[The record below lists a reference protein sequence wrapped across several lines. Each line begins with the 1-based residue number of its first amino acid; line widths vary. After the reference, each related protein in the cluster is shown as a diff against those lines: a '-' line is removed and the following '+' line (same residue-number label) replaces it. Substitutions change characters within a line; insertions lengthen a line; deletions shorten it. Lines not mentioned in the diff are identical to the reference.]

1 MTDLSLTRLRQVSS
15 GKIVRAET
23 SQEITRPG
31 FYLVNSGHIE
41 VRQRSGNQTF
51 TVCRLEQN
59 DGFVVPGPARNTSY
73 HTQIVFN
80 GPVVSLEYHD
90 VTQDK
95 EALVE
100 AIAGPLHLRLHRFAM
115 LLAGLKDLTQDLS
128 PEFVETLYDASEY
141 LILDPFQVLLR
152 EGDPADSV
160 FFLLQGR
167 LRVFV
172 GEGDG
177 VSEVGH
183 VERGEIFGEMAVLSD
198 EPRSAS
204 ISAIRHSELVK
215 LSKVRFT
222 TLLRDY
228 PALNQFMNGLLVQRI
243 KSQNERLR
251 KRHKPLNRLL
261 LAICPETGTLL
272 DDLANDLSP
281 ESTVITEQGAL
292 NHFVAQ
298 DVTAIKP
305 ARLNEL
311 LDRLEQDKDIC
322 HHVCSQEHEDWLEM
336 VLPRADEIWMFLD
349 SSKEPAQVR
358 QSITSLVDSRAW
370 ETVKKVLVIL
380 HQGTGPI
387 TGTAKWLE
395 MFKPHQHFHIH
406 VSEGND
412 RARLKRYL
420 LGQSLGLVLGGGGA
434 RGFAHIGMMKAFD
447 AAGLRFDWFGG
458 TSIGA
463 VMAAWLGQGLAP
475 AEIVTAIR
483 KFFVDINPLGDY
495 TLPVISLSRSARLD
509 RLLKEGIGLGDIEDM
524 PLPFFCIS
532 SDLSVA
538 EERLHQRGTLWKAVR
553 ASIAIPGVIAPVVDN
568 NRFLID
574 GALLNNL
581 PVDHMAALNSGPVV
595 AIDVSDHEPL
605 FADEPHIPSFTE
617 YLWRK
622 IIGKTPQVPT
632 ILETLSR
639 STTLAGSSRANANK
653 LAADIYLKPDLTRF
667 GSLDFKSAEAII
679 EAGYQAGLS
688 ALDNE
693 LRSMVQNP
701 SH

>member
-1 MTDLSLTRLRQVSS
+1 MTDLSLTRLREVSS
-15 GKIVRAET
+15 GRIVRVET
-23 SQEITRPG
+23 SQEITHPG
-31 FYLVNSGHIE
+31 FYLVDKGHID

-59 DGFVVPGPARNTSY
+59 EGFVVPGPSKNTSY
-73 HTQIVFN
+73 HAQIVFN
-80 GPVVSLEYHD
+80 GPVVSLEHHD
-90 VTQDK
+90 MAQDK

-100 AIAGPLHLRLHRFAM
+100 VIAGALHLRLHRFAI
-115 LLAGLKDLTQDLS
+115 LLAGLKHLAQDLS
-128 PEFVETLYDASEY
+128 PEFVENLYDASEY

-172 GEGDG
+172 GEGDV

-204 ISAIRHSELVK
+204 ISAIRHSEVVK
-215 LSKVRFT
+215 LSKTRFNSF
-222 TLLRDY
+222 LRDY

-251 KRHKPLNRLL
+251 KRPKPLNRLL
-261 LAICPETGTLL
+261 LAIGTKTEALL
-272 DDLANDLSP
+272 NDFVNDLSS
-281 ESTVITEQGAL
+281 ESTVITEQGAVD
-292 NHFVAQ
+292 HFVAQ
-298 DVTAIKP
+298 DVTAINP

-311 LDRLEQDKDIC
+311 LDRLEQDKDKC
-322 HHVCSQEHEDWLEM
+322 HHVCSQERQDWLEM
-336 VLPRADEIWMFLD
+336 VLPRADEIWVFLD
-349 SSKEPAQVR
+349 SSKEPAHLR
-358 QSITSLVDSRAW
+358 QSIANLVDSPTWTTA
-370 ETVKKVLVIL
+370 KKVLVML
-380 HQGTGPI
+380 HQGAGSI
-387 TGTAKWLE
+387 EGTAKWLE
-395 MFKPHQHFHIH
+395 LLEPHQHFHIH
-406 VSEGND
+406 VGEVND

-420 LGQSLGLVLGGGGA
+420 LDQSLGLVLGGGGA
-434 RGFAHIGMMKAFD
+434 RGFAHIGMLKAFD

-475 AEIVTAIR
+475 AEILTTIR
-483 KFFVDINPLGDY
+483 KLFVDVNPLGDY
-495 TLPVISLSRSARLD
+495 TLPLISLSRGARLD

-532 SDLSVA
+532 SDLSIA
-538 EERLHQRGTLWKAVR
+538 EERVHQRGTLWKAVR
-553 ASIAIPGVIAPVVDN
+553 ASIAIPGVIAPVVQD

-581 PVDHMAALNSGPVV
+581 PVDHMAAFNSGPVV

-605 FADEPHIPSFTE
+605 FADEAHIPSFVE

-622 IIGKTPQVPT
+622 IRGNTPQVPT

-639 STTLAGSSRANANK
+639 STTLAGSSRANVNK
-653 LAADIYLKPDLTRF
+653 SAADIYLKPDLTQF
-667 GSLDFKSAEAII
+667 GSLEFKSAEAII

-688 ALDNE
+688 ALGNE
-693 LRSMVQNP
+693 LRSIVQNP
-701 SH
+701 SE

>member
-1 MTDLSLTRLRQVSS
+1 MTDLSLTGLREVSS
-15 GKIVRAET
+15 GSIVRVEA
-23 SQEITRPG
+23 SQEITQPG
-31 FYLVNSGHIE
+31 FYIVNSGHIE
-41 VRQRSGNQTF
+41 VRQRSGDQTF
-51 TVCRLEQN
+51 TVCRLEPN
-59 DGFVVPGPARNTSY
+59 EGFVVPGPAKNTSY
-73 HTQIVFN
+73 HAQIVAN
-80 GPVVSLEYHD
+80 DPVVSLEQHD
-90 VTQDK
+90 MAQDK

-100 AIAGPLHLRLHRFAM
+100 AIAGTLHLRLHRFEM
-115 LLAGLKDLTQDLS
+115 LLAGLKHLAEDLS
-128 PEFVETLYDASEY
+128 PEFVENLYDASEY

-167 LRVFV
+167 LRVFM
-172 GEGDG
+172 GEGDA

-183 VERGEIFGEMAVLSD
+183 IERGEIFGEMAVLSD

-204 ISAIRHSELVK
+204 ISAIRHSEVVK
-215 LSKVRFT
+215 VSKDRFR

-251 KRHKPLNRLL
+251 KRSKPLNRLL
-261 LAICPETGTLL
+261 LAICPTTKALF
-272 DDLANDLSP
+272 DDLANDLNSG
-281 ESTVITEQGAL
+281 SVVITEQGVFD
-292 NHFVAQ
+292 HFSTR
-298 DVTAIKP
+298 DVTMTNP

-311 LDRLEQDKDIC
+311 LDRLEQDNDKC
-322 HHVCSQEHEDWLEM
+322 HYVCSHERQDWLET
-336 VLPRADEIWMFLD
+336 VLPRADEIWLLLD
-349 SSKEPAQVR
+349 SSKDPVHAW
-358 QSITSLVDSRAW
+358 QSIAAFMHSPAW
-370 ETVKKVLVIL
+370 DTAKKVLVMF
-380 HQGTGPI
+380 HQTTGPI

-395 MFKPHQHFHIH
+395 VFKPHQHFHIH
-406 VSEGND
+406 VSKAND

-420 LGQSLGLVLGGGGA
+420 LDQSLGLVLGGGGA

-447 AAGLRFDWFGG
+447 AAGLKFDWFGG

-463 VMAAWLGQGLAP
+463 VMSAWLGQGLAP

-483 KFFVDINPLGDY
+483 KFFVDVNPLGDY
-495 TLPVISLSRSARLD
+495 TLPLVSLSRSVRLD

-538 EERLHQRGTLWKAVR
+538 EERVHQRGTLWKAVR
-553 ASIAIPGVIAPVVDN
+553 ASIAIPGVIAPVIHD

-581 PVDHMAALNSGPVV
+581 PVDHMATFNSGPVV

-605 FADEPHIPSFTE
+605 FADETHIPSVSE
-617 YLWRK
+617 YVWRK
-622 IIGKTPQVPT
+622 IRGETPRVPT

-653 LAADIYLKPDLTRF
+653 LAADIYLKPDLTEF
-667 GSLDFKSAEAII
+667 GSLEFKSAEAII
-679 EAGYQAGLS
+679 EAGYRAGLA

-693 LRSMVQNP
+693 LRSIV
-701 SH
+701 